1 MVGAG
6 DILHPALKITLCT
19 TLNRKGAH
27 TMSEIMTV
35 NGPIAPENL
44 GFTSMHEHILYNGRV
59 FRQRFE
65 DVLSGSGIAAEN
77 CSLSMENLG
86 RIKHGFIMCPDAIVM
101 EDEEIMAAELSDF
114 KAEGGSAVVD
124 MSTPGMRVDPLKT
137 LRVSER
143 SGIHIV
149 TTTGFY
155 SEDSWPEEFR
165 DMTLSDME
173 NHMMDEIENGIGD
186 SGVRPGH
193 VKVAIEGDFPENEVN
208 AVRAGARVAKRT
220 GFSMTVHQGMLLGPD
235 AGEKIAGIIE
245 PEKLDPQRVVIA
257 HSDGN
262 FVEHDMNKLILDPDS
277 RGLDLSHAT
286 WLLERGYNI
295 SVDCFG
301 HFWDGEIMGMC
312 AMPDWQRLA
321 GMVEL
326 MGKGYTGQIVVGTD
340 TFVKILLKHYGG
352 EGYCR
357 LTRFVVPSLRSAS
370 VPESDIQQVTMDNPA
385 SILAY

>member
-1 MVGAG
+1 
-6 DILHPALKITLCT
+6 
-19 TLNRKGAH
+19 
-27 TMSEIMTV
+27 MSEIMTV
-35 NGPIAPENL
+35 TGPIDPEDL
-44 GFTSMHEHILYNGRV
+44 GFTSMHEHILYDARI
-59 FRQRFE
+59 FRQMGENILTDRGLAVE
-65 DVLSGSGIAAEN
+65 D

-86 RIKHGFIMCPDAIVM
+86 RIKHWFVMCPDTVVM
-101 EDEEIMAAELSDF
+101 EDEQIMAAELTDF

-137 LRVSER
+137 RRVSEM

-165 DMTLSDME
+165 DMTLGDME
-173 NHMMDEIENGIGD
+173 NHMMDEIENGIENT
-186 SGVRPGH
+186 GVRPGH
-193 VKVAIEGDFPENEVN
+193 VKVAIDGDFPENEVN

-257 HSDGN
+257 HNDGN
-262 FVEHDMNKLILDPDS
+262 FAEHDINKLILDPDS
-277 RGLDLSHAT
+277 RRLDLSHAT
-286 WLLERGYNI
+286 WLLDRGYNI
-295 SVDCFG
+295 SLDCFG

-340 TFVKILLKHYGG
+340 TFVKILLKRYGG

-357 LTRFVVPSLRSAS
+357 LTRFVVPSLRAAN
-370 VPESDIQQVTMDNPA
+370 VPEADIQQVTVGNPA